1 VDNHP
6 SLGQVAEKSGGFPA
20 ARLFVVKWIGFRFG
34 AEPAGSV
41 AIAQHAFTSNDLVV
55 EALLSQ
61 TDLLSK
67 HPSNEPVQASSNEL
81 E

>member
-1 VDNHP
+1 VVTGEEEVILAHP
-6 SLGQVAEKSGGFPA
+6 SS
-20 ARLFVVKWIGFRFG
+20 VVEGIGFRFG
-34 AEPAGSV
+34 AEPAGSG

>member
-1 VDNHP
+1 
-6 SLGQVAEKSGGFPA
+6 
-20 ARLFVVKWIGFRFG
+20 LFVVEGIGFRFG
-34 AEPAGSV
+34 AERACWFGSHQPA
-41 AIAQHAFTSNDLVV
+41 QPAFTSNDLVV